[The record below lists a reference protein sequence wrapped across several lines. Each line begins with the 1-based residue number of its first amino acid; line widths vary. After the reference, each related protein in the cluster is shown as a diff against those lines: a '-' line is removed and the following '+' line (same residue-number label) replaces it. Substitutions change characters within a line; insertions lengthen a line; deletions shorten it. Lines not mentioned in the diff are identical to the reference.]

1 MVKFILICATG
12 RSGST
17 TLQRI
22 LNTIPDSNIC
32 GENDG
37 AIINILKFYKNIK
50 KTVTMR
56 PGKQRSLT
64 SEQCENRKIKP
75 CWYNSFNNDI
85 ILLKIREL
93 IIELFDNKKNNRV
106 IGCKEIR
113 FIHDDLSLLN
123 EFIELFPETKIILH
137 YKKDIDSQSKSDWFA
152 LDKDSKN
159 LLLEH
164 NTKMINFYN
173 ISNKD
178 KFYLSTFEEMFDE
191 QFMIN
196 IFNFL
201 SEQFNKKLYLKILSN
216 KLE

>member
-1 MVKFILICATG
+1 MVKFIIICATG

-50 KTVTMR
+50 KTITMR
-56 PGKQRSLT
+56 PGNQISLSSEECEKQ
-64 SEQCENRKIKP
+64 NIKP
-75 CWYNSFNNDI
+75 CWYNSFNNDNI
-85 ILLKIREL
+85 IIKIKEL
-93 IIELFDNKKNNRV
+93 ILELFDNKKNNRV
-106 IGCKEIR
+106 LGCKEIR

-137 YKKDIDSQSKSDWFA
+137 YKKDIESQSKSDWFA
-152 LDKDSKN
+152 LDKNSKDI
-159 LLLEH
+159 LLEN
-164 NTKMINFYN
+164 NTRLLKFYN
-173 ISNKD
+173 KSNKD
-178 KFYLSTFEEMFDE
+178 KYYLSSFEEMFDE
-191 QFMIN
+191 QFMMN

-201 SEQFNKKLYLKILSN
+201 SEPFNKDLYLKILSN